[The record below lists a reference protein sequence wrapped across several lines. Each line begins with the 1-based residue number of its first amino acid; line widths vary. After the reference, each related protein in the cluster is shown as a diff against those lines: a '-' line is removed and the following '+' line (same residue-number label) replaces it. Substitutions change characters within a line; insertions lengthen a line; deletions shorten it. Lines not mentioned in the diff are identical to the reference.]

1 MRQTSLRP
9 DRPPVAQ
16 VCGREWFGFARHTR
30 NRITHLMR
38 PLSKRSLCRVQADS
52 AAVPE
57 RRDLV
62 VIGASA
68 GGVETLMRVV
78 ADLPRTLSA
87 AVCIVL
93 HIAPESPSALAGI
106 LARAGRL
113 PCRPAGDGDPLVP
126 GEILVAPPNR
136 HLVIEDDRVRLTI
149 GPRENNHR
157 PAVDALFRT
166 AAQEHGNRVLGV
178 VLTGTR
184 DDGTAGLAVIKAQ
197 GGAAIVQD
205 PADALYPGMPANALR
220 NVSVDAVLPS
230 SEIAR
235 AIERMVDE
243 DLNPPDPDMTQARI
257 DEESSGGIT
266 ICPECGGVLSER
278 AEAGVTYWECRV
290 GHRYSTVTLADAQ
303 ADGVEAAL
311 WTAIR
316 ALTDRARL
324 LHSLAARAR
333 SRGQVQSAR
342 LFQRRAELAGQQAE
356 LVRGALTQAADTT
369 LRNLADSA
377 EPENEVA

>member
-1 MRQTSLRP
+1 MERTL
-9 DRPPVAQ
+9 DRVETA
-16 VCGREWFGFARHTR
+16 
-30 NRITHLMR
+30 L
-38 PLSKRSLCRVQADS
+38 
-52 AAVPE
+52 AAVRE

-68 GGVETLMRVV
+68 GGVGTLAQVV
-78 ADLPRTLSA
+78 AGLPSTLSA

-106 LARAGRL
+106 LARAGSL
-113 PCRPAGDGDPLVP
+113 PCRPARDGDPLVA

-136 HLVIEDDRVRLTI
+136 HLVIEDGRVRLTV

-157 PAVDALFRT
+157 PAVDVLFR
-166 AAQEHGNRVLGV
+166 AAAHAQGPRVLGV

-184 DDGTAGLAVIKAQ
+184 DDGTAGLAVIKAR

-220 NVSVDAVLPS
+220 NVPVDAVLPS
-230 SEIAR
+230 SEIAT
-235 AIERMVDE
+235 AIERMVD
-243 DLNPPDPDMTQARI
+243 
-257 DEESSGGIT
+257 DEPTPSDHTMSEHRLDKGSTGGIL

-278 AEAGVTYWECRV
+278 SEAGVPRWECRV
-290 GHRYSTVTLADAQ
+290 GHRYSTETLADAQ
-303 ADGVEAAL
+303 AEGVEAAL
-311 WTAIR
+311 WAAIR

-324 LHSLAARAR
+324 LHQLADRAQSNR
-333 SRGQVQSAR
+333 QEQSAG
-342 LFQRRAELAGQQAE
+342 LFRRRAELADQQAD
-356 LVRGALTQAADTT
+356 LVRGALTQTAQTA
-369 LRNLADSA
+369 LRDLGDST